1 MTLTLDSTAGVKLA
15 LHDLGGSGP
24 ALLLAH
30 ATGFNG
36 RVYEGL
42 AHYLQDLR
50 VWAPDLRGH
59 GDSTAPED
67 GIFAWEGL
75 ADDLGRVVDELE
87 DELPILAFGHSMGAA
102 VSLLT
107 EARRP
112 GTFRAIYAYEPIV
125 APPEILRASRRS
137 GGILESTRRRKREFE
152 SAADALR
159 NFTGKPPFD
168 GFAESSLH
176 KYVEHCFNQLE
187 NGRLRIKMDPDNE
200 VKMYE
205 MSSKHPTWDRL
216 PEVRCPVMIASGRT
230 LPETPSEWIER
241 IARHLPNAR
250 TAVYEDLGHM
260 GPFESPQRIAVEVV
274 AFFGSI
280 EAEGEH
286 KAPLHPD
293 PPLRG

>member
-75 ADDLGRVVDELE
+75 ADDVGRVVDELE

-102 VSLLT
+102 VCLLT
-107 EARRP
+107 EVRRP
-112 GTFRAIYAYEPIV
+112 GTFQAIYAYEPIV
-125 APPEILRASRRS
+125 PPPETLRDSRRS
-137 GGILESTRRRKREFE
+137 RGILEGTRRRKREFE
-152 SAADALR
+152 SVADALR
-159 NFTGKPPFD
+159 NFRGKQPFE
-168 GFAESSLH
+168 GFEESSLR
-176 KYVEHCFNQLE
+176 KYVEHCFTPLND
-187 NGRLRIKMDPDNE
+187 GRLRIKMDPDNE

-205 MSSKHPTWDRL
+205 MDHRHTTWDRL
-216 PEVRCPVMIASGRT
+216 GEVRCPVMIASGRT
-230 LPETPSEWIER
+230 LPDSPSEWIER
-241 IARHLPNAR
+241 IARRLPQGR
-250 TAVYEDLGHM
+250 TVVYEELGHM
-260 GPFESPQRIAVEVV
+260 GPFESPQRIAAEVA

-280 EAEGEH
+280 TTERE
-286 KAPLHPD
+286 D
-293 PPLRG
+293 